1 MSHDHHHEIT
11 PPVGW
16 MDRPEVIKRLF
27 TMFYVLCAVLIVAEF
42 ALGRATEHPHPW
54 EWLPVFYPV
63 WGFLSFWFLVLLARP
78 MRALL
83 IRPED
88 YYEGSSDDD
97 E

>member
-1 MSHDHHHEIT
+1 MSHDHHHEIK

-27 TMFYVLCAVLIVAEF
+27 TVFYVLCAVLIVAEF
-42 ALGRATEHPHPW
+42 VLGRHTEHPHPW

-78 MRALL
+78 MRTLL

-88 YYEGSSDDD
+88 YYEGSSDD